1 MAALC
6 PYLSGCVRRV
16 LERDQRR
23 PTEDVLSHRLQGR
36 HFCALGGQR
45 PHARVD
51 NDDHRGHRDLLRLS
65 SRRCGAT
72 RTAANSLSSTRP
84 LALAQPCRTGRS
96 VLALGST
103 AHSGRGLW
111 AAPSPN
117 LGAAACRQRGFGQA
131 KVDGSFVAFRR
142 QAEGY
147 VLSGWSSTTR
157 MTHAL
162 TDSGELKVVT
172 VTAQGEYAMWMTRKP
187 GALNQSPITPS
198 SLHPTEKKD
207 GLIGRLGQRVRVLV
221 SSNCCRCVSKGE
233 ERPTTADPH
242 AIDQL
247 APAPHAPDGL
257 RWLEL
262 SCCAARGGRTHPR
275 QIAVGRR
282 GRRVP
287 LDPPPARV

>member
-1 MAALC
+1 M
-6 PYLSGCVRRV
+6 
-16 LERDQRR
+16 
-23 PTEDVLSHRLQGR
+23 
-36 HFCALGGQR
+36 
-45 PHARVD
+45 
-51 NDDHRGHRDLLRLS
+51 
-65 SRRCGAT
+65 
-72 RTAANSLSSTRP
+72 
-84 LALAQPCRTGRS
+84 
-96 VLALGST
+96 
-103 AHSGRGLW
+103 
-111 AAPSPN
+111 
-117 LGAAACRQRGFGQA
+117 
-131 KVDGSFVAFRR
+131 AFRR

-187 GALNQSPITPS
+187 GVLNQSPLTPS

-221 SSNCCRCVSKGE
+221 SSNRCRCVSKGE

-247 APAPHAPDGL
+247 APAPHADGL